1 MLEIPFIL
9 VPLIVT
15 SLVALAT
22 YISNGFSFG
31 EPQSETAFVMYIILT
46 LAMLTSGIYYMI
58 MGLQWIDNHVTIVY

>member
-31 EPQSETAFVMYIILT
+31 EPQSETAFFMYIILT
-46 LAMLTSGIYYMI
+46 LAVFVSGIYYTI
-58 MGLQWIDNHVTIVY
+58 MGLQWIYNHVTIVY

>member
-22 YISNGFSFG
+22 YISNGFRFG
-31 EPQSETAFVMYIILT
+31 EPQSDTTLFMYIILS
-46 LAMLTSGIYYMI
+46 LAMLASGIYYTI
-58 MGLQWIDNHVTIVY
+58 MGLHWICNHVTIV